1 MLMVNISRG
10 RAAWLAGT
18 AANFG
23 DVTVYGSVKPMST
36 FGMWPELSAKLRG

>member
-23 DVTVYGSVKPMST
+23 DVNDAGI
-36 FGMWPELSAKLRG
+36 FELPSRG